1 MYILV
6 MTMKPVHYLIWCN
19 SYQYFS
25 CTLVTLKKTYVWG
38 EMMTNIFQFPY
49 ASMAAKKPKPLN
61 ID

>member
-1 MYILV
+1 
-6 MTMKPVHYLIWCN
+6 MKPVHYLIWCN
-19 SYQYFS
+19 SYQYFR